1 MSADQPTTSPIKV
14 LLVDDDQDSY
24 ILTRH
29 QLAKIPGGH
38 FHIDWAHSYETGI
51 EALHK
56 GCHDV
61 YLLDYRLGAQTG
73 LDLLREALSSG
84 CKAPIIMLTSENP
97 LVDAEAMKLGA
108 ADFLSKDKLD
118 SALLERSIR
127 YSVKHY
133 ETLQKLRE
141 SEARL
146 ASFMHYVPCAVF
158 IKNLQG
164 RYVFVNET
172 CERVFRRKL
181 DQWVG
186 RTDV

>member
-1 MSADQPTTSPIKV
+1 MSSENNGSQPIRV
-14 LLVDDDQDSY
+14 LLIDDDQDSY

-29 QLAKIPGGH
+29 KLSKIPGGS
-38 FHIDWAHSYETGI
+38 FAVDWAASYEQGLEEI
-51 EALHK
+51 K
-56 GCHDV
+56 KNGHDV

-73 LDLLREALSSG
+73 LDLLGEALAAG

-133 ETLQKLRE
+133 DTT
-141 SEARL
+141 
-146 ASFMHYVPCAVF
+146 H
-158 IKNLQG
+158 I
-164 RYVFVNET
+164 
-172 CERVFRRKL
+172 
-181 DQWVG
+181 VG
-186 RTDV
+186 WRT